1 MEQPELRLSVLEKLY
16 KQMIDIFYSN
26 DLTGVEIDTLLGMV
40 WAKMQTDKLFTMV
53 IDDVKAKMEMDRLIG
68 DIEKKELKDK
78 KSDVGIYK

>member
-1 MEQPELRLSVLEKLY
+1 
-16 KQMIDIFYSN
+16 
-26 DLTGVEIDTLLGMV
+26 LGMV